1 LPAAALPCRAA
12 GEADSLDVRLLS
24 TMLTADEGFGEW
36 GLTAL
41 AVADGRRILLDTGA
55 HPDTVLRN
63 ARELQMDL
71 SLSRT

>member
-1 LPAAALPCRAA
+1 
-12 GEADSLDVRLLS
+12 
-24 TMLTADEGFGEW
+24 MLTADEGFGEW